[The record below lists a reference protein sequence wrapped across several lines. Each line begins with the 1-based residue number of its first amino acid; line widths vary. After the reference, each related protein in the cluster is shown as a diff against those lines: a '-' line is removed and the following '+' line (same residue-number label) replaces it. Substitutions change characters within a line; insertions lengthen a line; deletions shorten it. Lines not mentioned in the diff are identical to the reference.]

1 MSALAQIHHQK
12 QGVGFKRVLIATDF
26 SDASR
31 QALAYA
37 IAIARRYSAAL
48 SVVHAIVPEPRQ
60 PTPLEALPRER
71 NRRRLEAEQ
80 EMKNLGEEARID
92 DLNHHVLIEPGRVWD
107 VLGSVIQRES
117 VDLLV
122 LGTHG
127 RGGLKKLALG
137 SVAEE
142 VLRLAPCPVLT
153 VGPHVLPA
161 GLGPVEFRGIL
172 FATDFG
178 AAANKAFPY
187 ALSLAEDC
195 QAKLVL
201 LHMVPPMPVADLG
214 PAAYGP
220 SCYAAEEYTNWQR
233 ATRDES
239 MRKLRKLL
247 PPSAGLA
254 AEPEYVAGTDF
265 LPEGILEIA
274 AAHRIELIVM
284 GANPTTSPR
293 MAAHIS
299 WALTHEIICRAKCPV
314 LTCVLVSRKPHGDEC
329 SSPRGYSAS
338 FTPSNSLTAQ

>member
-1 MSALAQIHHQK
+1 MSALAQIHVQK
-12 QGVGFKRVLIATDF
+12 QSVGFKQVLIATDF

-31 QALAYA
+31 RALAYA
-37 IAIARRYSAAL
+37 IAIARRYSSAL
-48 SVVHAIVPEPRQ
+48 SIVHAVVPEPRE
-60 PTPLEALPRER
+60 PIPLDALPREL
-71 NRRRLEAEQ
+71 NRRWLEAEQ
-80 EMKNLGEEARID
+80 EMKNLDGEARID
-92 DLNHHVLIEPGRVWD
+92 DLNHHMLLERGRVWD

-137 SVAEE
+137 SDAEE

-153 VGPHVLPA
+153 IGPHVQPA
-161 GLGPVEFRGIL
+161 GSRPIEFRRIL

-178 AAANKAFPY
+178 AAANKAFSH

-195 QAKLVL
+195 RAKLVL
-201 LHMVPPMPVADLG
+201 LHLVPPMPVADLG

-233 ATRDES
+233 TTRDDS
-239 MRKLRKLL
+239 MRKLSKLL
-247 PPSAGLA
+247 PPSAELA
-254 AEPEYVAGTDF
+254 ARPEYVAGTDF

-293 MAAHIS
+293 MAAHIP
-299 WALTHEIICRAKCPV
+299 WGLIHEIICRAKCPV
-314 LTCVLVSRKPHGDEC
+314 LTCVE
-329 SSPRGYSAS
+329 
-338 FTPSNSLTAQ
+338 

>member
-1 MSALAQIHHQK
+1 MSMLAQIHHQK
-12 QGVGFKRVLIATDF
+12 QSVGFKQVLIATDF

-31 QALAYA
+31 RALAYA
-37 IAIARRYSAAL
+37 IAIARRYSSAL
-48 SVVHAIVPEPRQ
+48 SVVHAIPPELREPI
-60 PTPLEALPRER
+60 PLEALPHEL
-71 NRRRLEAEQ
+71 NRRRPEAEQ
-80 EMKNLGEEARID
+80 EMKNLCEEARID
-92 DLNHHVLIEPGRVWD
+92 DLNHHVLLDRGRVWD

-137 SVAEE
+137 SVAEQ

-153 VGPHVLPA
+153 IGPHVPPA
-161 GLGPVEFRGIL
+161 SLGPVEFRRIL

-187 ALSLAEDC
+187 ALSLAEDYR
-195 QAKLVL
+195 AKLVL

-220 SCYAAEEYTNWQR
+220 SCYAAEVYTNWQR

-239 MRKLRKLL
+239 MSKLRKLI
-247 PPSAGLA
+247 PPGADLA
-254 AEPEYVAGTDF
+254 AEPEYIAAMDF
-265 LPEGILEIA
+265 LPEGIPETA
-274 AAHRIELIVM
+274 AACRIELIVM

-293 MAAHIS
+293 MAAHMP
-299 WALTHEIICRAKCPV
+299 WALTHEVICRATCPV
-314 LTCVLVSRKPHGDEC
+314 LTCVV
-329 SSPRGYSAS
+329 
-338 FTPSNSLTAQ
+338 

>member
-1 MSALAQIHHQK
+1 MSALAEIHGQK
-12 QGVGFKRVLIATDF
+12 QSVGFKQVLIATDF

-31 QALAYA
+31 RALAYA
-37 IAIARRYSAAL
+37 IAIARRYGSAL
-48 SVVHAIVPEPRQ
+48 SIVHALLPAPRD
-60 PTPLEALPRER
+60 PIPLEALPHEL

-80 EMKNLGEEARID
+80 EIKNLGEEARID
-92 DLNHHVLIEPGRVWD
+92 DLNHHLLLERGRVWD

-153 VGPHVLPA
+153 IGPHVAPA
-161 GLGPVEFRGIL
+161 SSGPVEFRRIL
-172 FATDFG
+172 FATDF
-178 AAANKAFPY
+178 AAAADKAFPY

-201 LHMVPPMPVADLG
+201 LHVAPPMPVADLS

-220 SCYAAEEYTNWQR
+220 SCYAAEEYTNWRR

-239 MRKLRKLL
+239 MRKLSKLL
-247 PPSAGLA
+247 PRGAELA

-265 LPEGILEIA
+265 LPEGILQIA

-293 MAAHIS
+293 MAAHIP
-299 WALTHEIICRAKCPV
+299 WALTHEVICRAKCPV
-314 LTCVLVSRKPHGDEC
+314 LTCV
-329 SSPRGYSAS
+329 A
-338 FTPSNSLTAQ
+338 